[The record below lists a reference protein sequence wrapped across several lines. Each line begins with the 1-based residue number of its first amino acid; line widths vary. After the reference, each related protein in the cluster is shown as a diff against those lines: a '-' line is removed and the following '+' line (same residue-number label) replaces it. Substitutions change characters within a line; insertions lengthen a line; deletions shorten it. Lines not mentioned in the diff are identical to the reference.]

1 MSEELYLKM
10 LEIKLFSNSL
20 ISEIEEILFL
30 VEKEQH

>member
-1 MSEELYLKM
+1 MSEELYSNM